1 MSLILDGRPSR
12 YLQREHSSLKRNSI
26 LTSFTHFLFC
36 CFWKKYWKE
45 KNWLCQCLFILF
57 FAKVPIKSFLLLYRY
72 IQFGNFFPL
81 LRNLLTV
88 LQRCDVTRLGSVYI
102 CSLDLKKKSLH
113 ESKILCFGLHWLC
126 LFDYLWS
133 IGYNHKIYKYFC
145 LNQIFEKNRLD
156 MEVQT
161 IGLLMT
167 HSNSLL
173 YHLLKNAEVLLK

>member
-1 MSLILDGRPSR
+1 MSILKISQSKRLLSLILDGRPSR
-12 YLQREHSSLKRNSI
+12 YLQREHPSLKRNSI

-113 ESKILCFGLHWLC
+113 ESKILCFGLHWLS
-126 LFDYLWS
+126 LFDYL
-133 IGYNHKIYKYFC
+133 
-145 LNQIFEKNRLD
+145 RL
-156 MEVQT
+156 
-161 IGLLMT
+161 
-167 HSNSLL
+167 
-173 YHLLKNAEVLLK
+173 